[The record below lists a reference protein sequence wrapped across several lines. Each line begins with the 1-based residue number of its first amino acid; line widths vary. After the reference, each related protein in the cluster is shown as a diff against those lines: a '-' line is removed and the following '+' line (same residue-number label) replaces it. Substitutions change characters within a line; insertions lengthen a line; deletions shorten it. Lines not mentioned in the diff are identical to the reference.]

1 MDIPL
6 LSHARVKTMMQVRK
20 KMKET
25 LFTRN
30 GDHLVTPG
38 LMVVC
43 IAMSLV
49 NQHEE
54 ESGDIDLFARD

>member
-1 MDIPL
+1 
-6 LSHARVKTMMQVRK
+6 MMQVRK

-30 GDHLVTPG
+30 GDHLGTPG

>member
-1 MDIPL
+1 
-6 LSHARVKTMMQVRK
+6 MMQVRK

-30 GDHLVTPG
+30 CDLVTPG

-54 ESGDIDLFARD
+54 ESGDIDLFARN

>member
-1 MDIPL
+1 LDIPL

-30 GDHLVTPG
+30 CDLVTPG

-43 IAMSLV
+43 TAMSLV
-49 NQHEE
+49 N
-54 ESGDIDLFARD
+54 